1 MKIIGITG
9 GIGCGKSRICSQFN
23 AFGIESYDA
32 DSRAKQ
38 LYFSE
43 PELLQQVL
51 DNFPEAFEN
60 SILNLK
66 LLGNIVFFDF
76 QKLQILNKIIA
87 PFMLEDF
94 KKWLKQDFYNPDLV
108 IIESAILLD
117 SQLKEMCTDIVYV
130 YAPESVRIERVLKRD
145 TRSLEQIQKIID
157 IQRKPEEFI
166 SECFFVINNSGDYY
180 ALEKQILKLS
190 DIIKKD

>member
-1 MKIIGITG
+1 
-9 GIGCGKSRICSQFN
+9 
-23 AFGIESYDA
+23 
-32 DSRAKQ
+32 
-38 LYFSE
+38 
-43 PELLQQVL
+43 
-51 DNFPEAFEN
+51 
-60 SILNLK
+60 
-66 LLGNIVFFDF
+66 
-76 QKLQILNKIIA
+76 
-87 PFMLEDF
+87 
-94 KKWLKQDFYNPDLV
+94 
-108 IIESAILLD
+108 
-117 SQLKEMCTDIVYV
+117 MCTDIVYV

>member
-94 KKWLKQDFYNPDLV
+94 KKWLKQDL
-108 IIESAILLD
+108 
-117 SQLKEMCTDIVYV
+117 MIV
-130 YAPESVRIERVLKRD
+130 
-145 TRSLEQIQKIID
+145 IQKYTLHTST
-157 IQRKPEEFI
+157 IQT
-166 SECFFVINNSGDYY
+166 
-180 ALEKQILKLS
+180 
-190 DIIKKD
+190 